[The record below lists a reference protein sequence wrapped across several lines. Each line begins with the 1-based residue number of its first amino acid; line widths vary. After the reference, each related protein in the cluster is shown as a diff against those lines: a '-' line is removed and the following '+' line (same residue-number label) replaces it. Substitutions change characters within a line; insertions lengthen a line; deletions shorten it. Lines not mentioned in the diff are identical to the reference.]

1 VIENFESR
9 HLLYSELSVREVK
22 RDQEL
27 MRSGFSNL
35 HLLHL
40 LAKKIEDADF
50 GINLIVSK

>member
-1 VIENFESR
+1 M
-9 HLLYSELSVREVK
+9 REVK